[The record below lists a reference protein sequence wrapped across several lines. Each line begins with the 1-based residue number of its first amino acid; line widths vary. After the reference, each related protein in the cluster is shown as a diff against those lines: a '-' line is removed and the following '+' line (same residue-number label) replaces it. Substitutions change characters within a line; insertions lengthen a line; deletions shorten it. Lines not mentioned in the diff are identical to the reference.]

1 MIGDRILNSPFKLFH
16 FFCEIQGEYTFASR
30 VSLWWLYIM
39 HLVNLLEISTNKIIY
54 SSFFIYSIYL
64 SVTGFLRLF
73 FQSINLVFIW
83 NWEGFILC

>member
-16 FFCEIQGEYTFASR
+16 FFCEIQGEYTFTSR

-64 SVTGFLRLF
+64 SVRGFLRLF

>member
-1 MIGDRILNSPFKLFH
+1 
-16 FFCEIQGEYTFASR
+16 
-30 VSLWWLYIM
+30 M
-39 HLVNLLEISTNKIIY
+39 HLVNLLEISNNKIIY

-64 SVTGFLRLF
+64 SVRGFLRLF